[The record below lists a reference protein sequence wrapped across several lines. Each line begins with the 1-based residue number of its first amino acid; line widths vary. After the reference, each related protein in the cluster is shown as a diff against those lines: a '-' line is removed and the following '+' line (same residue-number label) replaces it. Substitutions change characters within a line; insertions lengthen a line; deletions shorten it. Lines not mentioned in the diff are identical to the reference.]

1 MGEDLMMMSESEVQ
15 LVIYVE
21 DVLRRRGYSDLAN
34 NLTGIIDNEVD
45 RRARL
50 MSPADT
56 RLRATG

>member
-1 MGEDLMMMSESEVQ
+1 MMMSESEVQ

-21 DVLRRRGYSDLAN
+21 DVLRRRGYADLAN
-34 NLTGIIDNEVD
+34 NLTGVIGNEVD

-50 MSPADT
+50 MAPADT

>member
-1 MGEDLMMMSESEVQ
+1 MMMSESEVQ

-21 DVLRRRGYSDLAN
+21 DVLRRRGYADLAN
-34 NLTGIIDNEVD
+34 NLTGIIDHEVD